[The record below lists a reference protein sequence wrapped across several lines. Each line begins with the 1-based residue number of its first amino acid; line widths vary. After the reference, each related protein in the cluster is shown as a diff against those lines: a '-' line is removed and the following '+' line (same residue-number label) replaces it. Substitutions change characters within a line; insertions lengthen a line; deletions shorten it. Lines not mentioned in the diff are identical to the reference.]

1 MDKRDI
7 APVFRERL
15 LQLQQQSGLN
25 PSEFARQCQLDRS
38 AMSQFLDPGNLR
50 LPRAEALMRIA
61 SAQGVSIDWLLGAV
75 GAKDGSQQIASS
87 SAIELVDDSAQRS
100 PLTQWREEIS
110 GGKTRYIPAYL
121 PDMLSL
127 PELVN
132 HELEPHRASSRY
144 SFGEELLYDV
154 KKRGNDLEI
163 CLPVQA
169 LQELAQG
176 YGIWVGIPKHLR
188 AKQLD
193 YMADLIDSHYPTLR
207 VYFYD
212 RLKHY
217 SAPLTVFGNQRAVVY
232 LGGSYLVVTG
242 SEQVSGLS
250 KHFDHMVRISH
261 LLPHQT
267 AQICRDMKVGAG

>member
-1 MDKRDI
+1 
-7 APVFRERL
+7 
-15 LQLQQQSGLN
+15 
-25 PSEFARQCQLDRS
+25 
-38 AMSQFLDPGNLR
+38 
-50 LPRAEALMRIA
+50 
-61 SAQGVSIDWLLGAV
+61 
-75 GAKDGSQQIASS
+75 
-87 SAIELVDDSAQRS
+87 
-100 PLTQWREEIS
+100 
-110 GGKTRYIPAYL
+110 
-121 PDMLSL
+121 MLSL

-132 HELEPHRASSRY
+132 QELEPHRASSRY
-144 SFGEELLYDV
+144 SFGEELLHDV

-176 YGIWVGIPKHLR
+176 YGIWAGIPKRLR

-267 AQICRDMKVGAG
+267 AQICRDMKVGGRLNLIYYSRLAQDFLAFEKCTHVTELRADC